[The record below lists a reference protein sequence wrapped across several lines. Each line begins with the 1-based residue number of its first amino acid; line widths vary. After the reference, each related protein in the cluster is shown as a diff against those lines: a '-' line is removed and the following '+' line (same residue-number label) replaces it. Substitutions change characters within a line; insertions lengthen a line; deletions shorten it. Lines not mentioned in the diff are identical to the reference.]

1 MIEYCAVIGPALY
14 RAAQQTAVKEVTRPL
29 PSVINA
35 WLSMQ
40 KMGIRII
47 SIDRINFI
55 FKLNMIRTYLKQCHL
70 HKLVLGL
77 FFQTLLVQLHLIT
90 FALVEA
96 IKLLTEHAV
105 AFDSG
110 LPL

>member
-90 FALVEA
+90 FALVEM
-96 IKLLTEHAV
+96 LTVHAV